1 VKKLWV
7 MGFALIVGAV
17 ELHAQTDCTVNIK
30 AASERSGRRFTIS
43 WDPVAGADTYV
54 LEESFDNFRTVQQ
67 STFVDQTNL
76 SRQFSYQAS
85 VDVRVKYRVTAY
97 ASNYQLT
104 PCSATKEVIYSPDV
118 AYRKVVQKSA
128 IPLVGSTAGLNGS
141 QFKTSVRLRATE
153 DDQRGTLVL
162 RRNGIPGT
170 DRDPMLPYALV
181 KKGDALFFDDI
192 VAAFGQTGLGSIDII
207 PNDNAGGGFTVPFAE
222 VRLFNV
228 ANGGTFG
235 TIESQTQPFDWSTD
249 VSMNRATVVVVPS
262 SDLRL
267 NLGVRSF
274 TSSVVTLNVRRGN
287 ESVAGFVHSPGGD
300 SLVFGSAKD
309 MLGGFELQ
317 PGDVIRFGGQGT
329 FVPMYTL
336 TDNRT
341 NDPALFIVPVKVDL
355 DVETYVEK

>member
-1 VKKLWV
+1 MWV
-7 MGFALIVGAV
+7 IGFALIVGAV
-17 ELHAQTDCTVNIK
+17 ELHAQTNCTVNIN
-30 AASERSGRRFTIS
+30 ATSERSGRRYTIS
-43 WDPVAGADTYV
+43 WDPVPGADTYV
-54 LEESFDNFRTVQQ
+54 LEESLDNFRTVQKH
-67 STFVDQTNL
+67 TLIDQTTL
-76 SRQFSYQAS
+76 ARQFSYQAS

-97 ASNYQLT
+97 ASNYQIT
-104 PCSATKEVIYSPDV
+104 PCSATKEVSFSPDV

-141 QFKTSVRLRATE
+141 VFKTSVRLRATQ
-153 DDQRGTLVL
+153 DDQRGTLIL

-170 DRDPMLPYALV
+170 DRDPVMPYALA
-181 KKGDALFFDDI
+181 KKGDVLFFDDI
-192 VAAFGQTGLGSIDII
+192 VAAFGQSGLGSIDIV
-207 PNDNAGGGFTVPFAE
+207 PNANAGGGLTVPFAE

-235 TIESQTQPFDWSTD
+235 AIESQTQPYDWSTD
-249 VSMNRATVVVVPS
+249 VSANRATVVVVPN

-267 NLGVRSF
+267 NLGIRSF
-274 TSSVVTLNVRRGN
+274 TSSIVTLIVRRGDD
-287 ESVAGFVHSPGGD
+287 SVATFVHSPGGD

-317 PGDVIRFGGQGT
+317 PGDVIRFGGMGT